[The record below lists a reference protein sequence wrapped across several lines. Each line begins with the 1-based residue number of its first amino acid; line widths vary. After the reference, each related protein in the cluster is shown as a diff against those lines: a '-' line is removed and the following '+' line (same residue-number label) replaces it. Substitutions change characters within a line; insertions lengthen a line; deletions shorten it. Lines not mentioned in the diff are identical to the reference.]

1 MIRPA
6 AQYSAAE
13 SQPNRSGYT
22 LVEILVVVSIVL
34 ILFSMTLATVRLTR
48 DGDRVSSAA
57 AQIQS
62 FLAGAR
68 DRAIYARAPRG
79 VRFFLD
85 GDNPR
90 VVSSKR

>member
-34 ILFSMTLATVRLTR
+34 ILFSMTLDALLS
-48 DGDRVSSAA
+48 DDKNLL
-57 AQIQS
+57 QIQTLLEATYDYRLYKLLHLV
-62 FLAGAR
+62 FL
-68 DRAIYARAPRG
+68 
-79 VRFFLD
+79 FLKYK
-85 GDNPR
+85 
-90 VVSSKR
+90 VYF